1 MNTEQKE
8 RRRFFRIEDT
18 VNLFYKR
25 VDKNT
30 VTALSHV
37 SDDVL
42 SNCSL
47 AAALDAMSQEARIIG
62 SRLEKNEPELFEYLK
77 ILDSK
82 IHLVA
87 QAVMMQGNEFGE
99 HDSRNVSISASG
111 LAFEVDEALQPG
123 EFLEIRMM
131 LTSCMA
137 VIIAYGKVIHCKRN
151 EAGGDFPF
159 YVGVDYINMKDDDR
173 ELLIKH
179 VVKKQM
185 QQIRESKQGS

>member
-1 MNTEQKE
+1 MNSEQKE

-25 VDKNT
+25 VDEKM

-47 AAALDAMSQEARIIG
+47 AAALDAMSQEARIVG

-111 LAFEVDEALQPG
+111 LAFEVDEALHPG

-137 VIIAYGKVIHCKRN
+137 VIVAYGKVIHCKRN
-151 EAGGDFPF
+151 VAGGDFPF
-159 YVGVDYINMKDDDR
+159 YVGVDYVNMKDDDR